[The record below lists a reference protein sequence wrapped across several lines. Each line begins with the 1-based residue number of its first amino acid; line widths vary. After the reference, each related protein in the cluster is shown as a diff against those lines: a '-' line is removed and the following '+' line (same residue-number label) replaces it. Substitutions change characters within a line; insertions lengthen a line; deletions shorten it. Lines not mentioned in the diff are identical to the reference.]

1 MNKSLFIFI
10 FFAMSCFSNE
20 NLVAQKQNTLYVQN
34 LIEIEEKIAQNF
46 EKYIV
51 TEFKIPNLINLIND
65 NYLGRN
71 FSVKNMMG
79 NNINFKNTSDL
90 QIEYAIT
97 KNEFINSEDY
107 LILLYNRDLYRDYTT
122 VNFQTTT
129 DKKIDLTKSYVEF
142 KLKSPEAITIFNIL
156 KSGATIEKNCS
167 DNLTNSYCNYDKN
180 SIRWYNAN
188 SNWIEYSKKNFNN
201 GNITISHE
209 NIIQSEI
216 SKLKDLKIGSYVFIK
231 NKTKN
236 VKLADDSSGNLQ
248 ILKVE

>member
-20 NLVAQKQNTLYVQN
+20 NLVAQKQNTLYIQN

-46 EKYIV
+46 EKYLL
-51 TEFKIPNLINLIND
+51 TEFKIPNLTNLIND
-65 NYLGRN
+65 NYLGSN

-79 NNINFKNTSDL
+79 NNINFKNTSNL

-156 KSGATIEKNCS
+156 KTGVTIEKYCL
-167 DNLTNSYCNYDKN
+167 DTLTNSYCSNDKN
-180 SIRWYNAN
+180 SIRWYNGN

-209 NIIQSEI
+209 NVIQSEI
-216 SKLKDLKIGSYVFIK
+216 LKLKDLKIGSYIFIK

-236 VKLADDSSGNLQ
+236 VKLADDISGNLQ